1 MGTAAGAALVVDR
14 LTAHVDVVRAL
25 AGQADTIVRIAEAI
39 ENALRARR
47 KVLVFG
53 NGGSASDAEH
63 LVGELL
69 GRYQADRAALPA
81 IALTANSSMLTA
93 VANDYGYARVFARQL
108 EALGQTGDVAIAIST
123 SGRSANVL
131 EAFRIAKKHG
141 LVTVA
146 LTGAGGLD
154 TPETPDLVLAVPSS
168 ETPRIQE
175 AHQVAIH
182 CICELVERAWTA
194 R

>member
-1 MGTAAGAALVVDR
+1 MSASAALVVDR

-25 AGQADTIVRIAEAI
+25 AGQAETIVRIAEAI
-39 ENALRARR
+39 ENALRAGR

-81 IALTANSSMLTA
+81 IALTANSSTLTA
-93 VANDYGYARVFARQL
+93 IANDYGYARVFARQL

-123 SGRSANVL
+123 SGRSSNVL

>member
-1 MGTAAGAALVVDR
+1 M
-14 LTAHVDVVRAL
+14 
-25 AGQADTIVRIAEAI
+25 
-39 ENALRARR
+39 
-47 KVLVFG
+47 
-53 NGGSASDAEH
+53 
-63 LVGELL
+63 GELL

>member
-39 ENALRARR
+39 EHALRAGR

-81 IALTANSSMLTA
+81 IALTANTSTLTA